1 MSGVLFT
8 TLGTLSPGAY
18 NLFLILVAIGFFGI
32 YIPWKEK
39 KKRGGGSSALGRE
52 RPRTPM
58 DRTKAFMTLVGCVP
72 VMTVGL
78 TMLIAC
84 AIMGEPL
91 LMTLGVALT
100 VFSLVRMLRAGE
112 DFRAGRQPQAPQKPK
127 PTPTFRS
134 DSPDHE
140 HITATGPDV
149 RRRLEQL
156 DRLLD
161 AGLLTPEEYD
171 QKRRELNKEG

>member
-8 TLGTLSPGAY
+8 TLGTLSPKAY
-18 NLFLILVAIGFFGI
+18 NLFLILAAIGFFGI

-39 KKRGGGSSALGRE
+39 KKTGGGSPAPGRE
-52 RPRTPM
+52 RSRTPM
-58 DRTKAFMTLVGCVP
+58 NRAKAFMTLVGCIP

-84 AIMGEPL
+84 AIMGAPL
-91 LMTLGVALT
+91 LMTLGAALT

-127 PTPTFRS
+127 PPPTIRAE
-134 DSPDHE
+134 SPQPAHL
-140 HITATGPDV
+140 TAPGPA
-149 RRRLEQL
+149 RRRRREP
-156 DRLLD
+156 RARRRG

>member
-8 TLGTLSPGAY
+8 TLGTLSPKAY
-18 NLFLILVAIGFFGI
+18 NLFLILAAIGFFGI

-39 KKRGGGSSALGRE
+39 KKTGGGSPAPGRE
-52 RPRTPM
+52 RSRTPM
-58 DRTKAFMTLVGCVP
+58 NRAKAFMTLVGCIP

-84 AIMGEPL
+84 AIMGAPL
-91 LMTLGVALT
+91 LMTLGAALT

-112 DFRAGRQPQAPQKPK
+112 DFRAGRQPKTPQKPK
-127 PTPTFRS
+127 PTPAFRA

-140 HITATGPDV
+140 HITATGPDA

-161 AGLLTPEEYD
+161 AGLLTREEYEE
-171 QKRRELNKEG
+171 KRRELNKEG